1 MNATTPASS
10 LLKDIWNTPNLLTF
24 ARILMIPAVCVLLL
38 ADDRLMAVYAAILF
52 GIAGFTDWLDGW
64 LARRQ
69 QLVSMTGKF
78 LDPLADK
85 LLVMAVLV
93 CLVEM
98 GRIPAW
104 FVVLLLARETSITSL
119 RALAAGEG
127 MIMAAD
133 WGGKWKTALQLVGL
147 PCLLLHFSYT
157 IHFGFFV
164 LDVRFHAVGMALMAL
179 SLVFSL
185 ASGFTY
191 FRNFL
196 RSATTA
202 AGTPAG

>member
-1 MNATTPASS
+1 MSPKRKSE
-10 LLKDIWNTPNLLTF
+10 LLKDVWNGPNLLTYG
-24 ARILMIPAVCVLLL
+24 RVVLIPAICMLLL
-38 ADDRLMAVYAAILF
+38 ADTPYTGMWATILF
-52 GIAGFTDWLDGW
+52 GVAGFTDWLDGW

-85 LLVMAVLV
+85 LLTMAVMV
-93 CLVEM
+93 CLVDM

-104 FVVLLLARETSITSL
+104 FVILMLARETAVTSL

-127 MIMAAD
+127 MIIAAAR
-133 WGGKWKTALQLVGL
+133 GGKWKTALQLVGL
-147 PCLLLHFSYT
+147 PCLLLHFPYT
-157 IHFGFFV
+157 LYFGLFS
-164 LDVRFHAVGMALMAL
+164 LDVRFHSVGLVVMGL

-185 ASGFTY
+185 TSGAVY

-196 RSATTA
+196 TTA
-202 AGTPAG
+202 VGIDNSSD